1 MIYSEA
7 KIAIISGLKVIKLH
21 LVTRTFPSVLLAFF
35 ILSLPVK
42 SAPLEGILLAE
53 TDSNQSD
60 LTKAQPLG
68 MFAVLLDHREERF
81 NFTQQQASYSRSWS
95 DLNKLGNACMYN
107 KFKSA
112 EREQVSYFSQKPIT
126 VYPPLRFI
134 ILKKNL
140 HLFPDIIDFKNLP
153 PSMKGNV
160 GVVTARSYGDNLNP
174 IIAEHPEYFYFRSG
188 MNSTNKLLEMLAKER
203 VVGILEYSAEV
214 GFIKHKIGMA
224 FEHYAIPIKGVLQP
238 NYGYIACSKT
248 PMGRQLVDSI
258 DTVMSQPSFIQAFI
272 DEHNRNF
279 DEDEKALIKP
289 EFDKLLKSEPS
300 LPQ

>member
-1 MIYSEA
+1 MIYSTVKRA
-7 KIAIISGLKVIKLH
+7 TIFISNASLSYQITH
-21 LVTRTFPSVLLAFF
+21 LVCLLFLAAFMLPFPA
-35 ILSLPVK
+35 K

-68 MFAVLLDHREERF
+68 MFAVLLDHRENLF

-112 EREQVSYFSQKPIT
+112 EREQVSYFSSKPIT

-134 ILKKNL
+134 VLKKNR
-140 HLFPDIIDFKNLP
+140 HLFPNIIDFSHLP

-214 GFIKHKIGMA
+214 GFIKQRIGME

-238 NYGYIACSKT
+238 SYGYIACSKT
-248 PMGRQLVDSI
+248 PMGRQLIDSI
-258 DTVMSQPSFIQAFI
+258 DTVMRNPSFIQAFI

-279 DEDEKALIKP
+279 DEDETALIKP
-289 EFDKLLKSEPS
+289 EFDKLLKSE
-300 LPQ
+300 Q

>member
-1 MIYSEA
+1 MKRATI
-7 KIAIISGLKVIKLH
+7 
-21 LVTRTFPSVLLAFF
+21 SVLKMAESNQLTSLVCSLFLGAF
-35 ILSLPVK
+35 ILCMPVK
-42 SAPLEGILLAE
+42 AAPLEGILLAE

-68 MFAVLLDHREERF
+68 MFAVLLDHRDNLF

-134 ILKKNL
+134 VLKKNL
-140 HLFPDIIDFKNLP
+140 HLFPNIIDFKHLP

-188 MNSTNKLLEMLAKER
+188 MNSTNKLLEMLAKDR

-214 GFIKHKIGMA
+214 GFIKQKIGLE
-224 FEHYAIPIKGVLQP
+224 FEHYAIPIKDVLQP
-238 NYGYIACSKT
+238 SYGYMACAKT
-248 PMGRQLVDSI
+248 PTGRQLIDSI
-258 DTVMSQPSFIQAFI
+258 DAVMSKPSFIQAFI
-272 DEHNRNF
+272 DEHNRNL

-289 EFDKLLKSEPS
+289 AFDKIFKSE
-300 LPQ
+300 